1 MPDLTVPLSDGSS
14 LKAYLSTPTSGSGPW
29 PGVVVIHDAFGLSK
43 VTRGHADRLAG
54 YGYVALAPDLYTRG
68 GMRRCVKATFQA
80 MRGGSG
86 QAFDDIETCRAWLMA
101 RDDCADRVGIIGF
114 CMGGGFALMTAARG
128 FQVAAPNYGMLPKD
142 LSALDGACLI
152 VASYGAK
159 DRQLKNA
166 ATKLESALSAR
177 QIDYDIKEYS
187 DAGHSFMDQF
197 SAGPLTPVLRVMGMG
212 YNEAAA
218 ADAWNRI
225 EAFFAEHLAS

>member
-1 MPDLTVPLSDGSS
+1 MAEITIPVPRELSGYMARPGGD
-14 LKAYLSTPTSGSGPW
+14 GPW
-29 PGVVVIHDAFGLSK
+29 PGVVVIHDALGMSVDLREQ
-43 VTRGHADRLAG
+43 VDWLADEGYLAVG
-54 YGYVALAPDLYTRG
+54 PDLYSWGRKLP
-68 GMRRCVKATFQA
+68 CLIATFQDLFKR
-80 MRGGSG
+80 RGK
-86 QAFDDIETCRAWLMA
+86 AFDDIDATRAWLA
-101 RDDCADRVGIIGF
+101 GQPDCTGRVGVIGF

-142 LSALDGACLI
+142 LSALDGACPI